1 MAADP
6 QGALHMVDVDEL
18 ERQFKTDASPQV
30 YIPLGEAYLRRG
42 FPFKAIA
49 VAQRGL
55 KGDDSLTGRLLL
67 AKAYFDASAIK
78 RSYLKKAADEVDSIV
93 NSDPNA
99 WEGFRLKGEIAL
111 ERDDLQEA
119 IQALQQAHAL
129 NPGHP
134 QARMLLKSLN
144 IEVQDQTTGDGP
156 FYVNVDTDFTPPRTD
171 SLVKTFR
178 DIFII
183 LAIALGCISYL
194 AGVSIDEKRLHGM
207 IFLGRSQQLLDTYKG
222 LKRAKSVY
230 TITRKKL
237 APNDPFSMI
246 HLAETHYALYQRHE
260 HTKENLDKFKSLFAE
275 VQRKGPKSLLAILP
289 EYHALLV
296 AAEYES
302 ALEMIRKGDRAQA
315 ESKLKDLD
323 AYLKKY
329 KVDLPIHVRLNWV
342 HGLVYESLG
351 KNRYAKAQFK
361 RAAEV
366 GWDSVFYRWRLAY
379 YHLRQREFAAA
390 HTQFAKATEQAKQN
404 VNLVKGTLSAPDKQ
418 KNEYCWIDP
427 PLILGNSA
435 PPGLQLGTIDL
446 LTEAF
451 VAALRSDKLSNCP
464 FNSAIQK
471 KMAASPYY
479 LLAPIGD
486 AISVLDAGV
495 GMSVGFKMIRELE
508 DKMKK
513 VKKIGNLSP
522 HIDGWYNY
530 AQAKGAYYRGDYK
543 AALAFIEKAEKLAPY
558 EAYIQSLYGI
568 ILFKMDKW
576 DDGMARV
583 KKAIKADPLLMQPY
597 YESADALLN
606 ATSKGDDDDD
616 EEKPSQSKRAEEVL
630 DLMKK
635 AFKDHSDYYY
645 LLGRLQFNQDKKKE
659 AEETWK
665 KALDDQKAPYYG
677 DHYESNLAMGK
688 LWMNRAA
695 GVPKDKK
702 WKKDDYEGLHE
713 QFTKYL
719 KKIFKKIDDRVTK
732 KKDNDEI
739 KADYKKFLE
748 ELKEGRGKRLR
759 KKVLNLRVGDLR
771 EVYFESAGSFFQA
784 SMQTRPGAVEP
795 RLFTGDIYF
804 TNGSYADSTGHY
816 TIAGKGYLRDLDYKG
831 AQKSYTR
838 LARAI
843 AFRTYGA
850 EELKKRKTWKRI
862 RRKKRK
868 QAGEEVVK
876 FFRQQADITLR
887 GPLVKLQTTKK
898 KKADK
903 HDKEHLV
910 KTVELIAKVLEEHK
924 ESIIDKKAI
933 EELEEDAKLVKEKGL
948 IAWGK
953 VYKRRL
959 AEKMKEMM
967 KKARRGRRRR

>member
-6 QGALHMVDVDEL
+6 TGALHMVDVDEL

-49 VAQRGL
+49 VAQKGL
-55 KGDDSLTGRLLL
+55 KGDDSLNGRLLL

-78 RSYLKKAADEVDSIV
+78 RNYLKRAADEVDGIV
-93 NSDPNA
+93 RSNPNA

-129 NPGHP
+129 NPSHP

-144 IEVQDQTTGDGP
+144 IEVQDQPTGDGP
-156 FYVNVDTDFTPPRTD
+156 FYVNVDTDFTAPRTD
-171 SLVKTFR
+171 SLLKTFR

-183 LAIALGCISYL
+183 LVIALGAISYL
-194 AGVSIDEKRLHGM
+194 AGVSIEEKRLHGM
-207 IFLGRSQQLLDTYKG
+207 IFLGRSQQQLDTFKG
-222 LKRAKSVY
+222 LKRAKDVY
-230 TITRKKL
+230 EIVRKKL
-237 APNDPFSMI
+237 NPNDPFSMI

-260 HTKENLDKFKSLFAE
+260 RTQANLDAFKKLFAE
-275 VQRKGPKSLLAILP
+275 VQSKGPKSLLAILP

-296 AAEYES
+296 ASEYE
-302 ALEMIRKGDRAQA
+302 AAQEMIRKGNRAQA
-315 ESKLKDLD
+315 EGKLKDLD

-329 KVDLPIHVRLNWV
+329 KLELPIHVRLNWV

-366 GWDSVFYRWRLAY
+366 GWDSVFYRWRLGY

-427 PLILGNSA
+427 PLIIGSSA
-435 PPGLQLGTIDL
+435 PPGLQLGTMDL
-446 LTEAF
+446 LTESF
-451 VAALRSDKLSNCP
+451 VAALRSDQLSNCP
-464 FNSAIQK
+464 FHSAIQK

-508 DKMKK
+508 DKMEK

-522 HIDGWYNY
+522 HIEGWYHY

-543 AALAFIEKAEKLAPY
+543 EALESIEKAEKLAPY

-568 ILFKMDKW
+568 ILFKLEKW
-576 DDGMARV
+576 DDGMTRV
-583 KKAIKADPLLMQPY
+583 KKAIQADPLLMQPY
-597 YESADALLN
+597 YEAAETLLN
-606 ATSKGDDDDD
+606 ATKKSNDDDDA

-635 AFKDHSDYYY
+635 AFKDHSDYLY
-645 LLGRLQFNQDKKKE
+645 LLGRLQYNKGDKKE

-688 LWMNRAA
+688 LWMNLAK
-695 GVPKDKK
+695 GVPKDKQ
-702 WKKDDYEGLHE
+702 WKKDDYESLHK

-719 KKIFKKIDDRVTK
+719 DKIFKKIDDRVVK

-759 KKVLNLRVGDLR
+759 KKTMELRVGDLR
-771 EVYFESAGSFFQA
+771 EVYFESAGAFFQA

-804 TNGSYADSTGHY
+804 TNSSYADSTGHY
-816 TIAGKGYLRDLDYKG
+816 TIAGKGYLRDLDYAG
-831 AQKSYTR
+831 ANKAYTR

-843 AFRTYGA
+843 AFKSYGA

-868 QAGEEVVK
+868 EAGEEVGK

-887 GPLVKLQTTKK
+887 GPYLKLKTTKK

-903 HDKEHLV
+903 FEKKELV
-910 KTVELIAKVLEEHK
+910 KTIELIAKVLKNHK
-924 ESIIDKKAI
+924 ESIIDDKVV
-933 EELEEDAKLVKEKGL
+933 EELQEDAKTVQEKGL

-953 VYKRRL
+953 IYEKRVR
-959 AEKMKEMM
+959 EKMAEMM
-967 KKARRGRRRR
+967 KKARKGRRR